1 MSASMQTF
9 TMLGLN
15 ETSIVDKP
23 IPTPGP
29 NEALVK
35 TTAALI
41 CTSDVHTVRGALP
54 VEPGRTL
61 GHESVGVV
69 AAVGSAVAGFTEGQ
83 RVAVNAVTPC
93 WQCSYCQRGLSSQCG
108 GLLGGY
114 KYTAQ
119 VDGNM
124 AEYFLVPA
132 AQANLAPIPDSVPDE
147 AAVYACDMLSTG
159 FMGAEHAQITLGD
172 TVVVFAQGAVGLAAT
187 IGARLLG
194 AGRIITVESL
204 PERVAL
210 SKRFGADEVVD
221 YTHGDV
227 VEQILDLTSGQG
239 ADATIEAL
247 GAPHTFEA
255 ALACLKAGGTLSNVG
270 YHGENPAPLQLDLM
284 AFGLGMGE
292 KTIRTGLCPGG
303 SDRMRRIF
311 TLIETGK
318 VDPTPMTTHRFAFA
332 DVQRAFTMMADKE
345 DGIVKPLITFA

>member
-1 MSASMQTF
+1 MPEVMKTF
-9 TMLGLN
+9 TMLEVGK
-15 ETSIVDKP
+15 TAIVEKP
-23 IPTPGP
+23 VPTPGP
-29 NEALVK
+29 NEALVR

-54 VEPGRTL
+54 VDNGRTL

-69 AAVGSAVAGFTEGQ
+69 AALGSAVSGFTEGQ

-93 WQCSYCQRGLSSQCG
+93 FQCSNCQKGFTSQCG

-132 AQANLAPIPDSVPDE
+132 AEANLAPIPEDLSDD

-172 TVVVFAQGAVGLAAT
+172 TVVVFAQGAVGLSAT

-194 AGRIITVESL
+194 AGRIIAVESV
-204 PERVAL
+204 PERIAL
-210 SKRFGADEVVD
+210 SKQFGADHIVD
-221 YTHGDV
+221 FTQGDV
-227 VEQILDLTSGQG
+227 VEQIMDITGGAG
-239 ADATIEAL
+239 ADAAIEAL
-247 GAPHTFEA
+247 GLPATFEA
-255 ALACLKAGGTLSNVG
+255 GLACLKAGGTLSNVG

-284 AFGLGMGE
+284 AFGLGMGD
-292 KTIRTGLCPGG
+292 KTIRTGLCVGG

-311 TLIETGK
+311 TLMTTGK
-318 VDPTPMTTHRFAFA
+318 VDPTPMTTHSFAFD
-332 DVQRAFTMMADKE
+332 DVEHAFTLMENKE
-345 DGIVKPLITFA
+345 DHIIKPLITF

>member
-1 MSASMQTF
+1 MPEMMKTF
-9 TMLGLN
+9 TMLEVGK
-15 ETSIVDKP
+15 TAIVEKP
-23 IPTPGP
+23 VPTPGP
-29 NEALVK
+29 TEALVR
-35 TTAALI
+35 TTTALI

-54 VEPGRTL
+54 VENGRTL

-69 AAVGSAVAGFTEGQ
+69 AGLGSAVRGFAEGQ

-93 WQCSYCQRGLSSQCG
+93 YQCGYCQRGFTSQCG

-132 AQANLAPIPDSVPDE
+132 AQANLAPIPEDLPDE

-172 TVVVFAQGAVGLAAT
+172 TVVVFAQGAVGLSAT

-194 AGRIITVESL
+194 AGRIIAVESV
-204 PERVAL
+204 PERIAL
-210 SKRFGADEVVD
+210 ATRFGADDIVD
-221 YTHGDV
+221 FTRGDV
-227 VEQILDLTSGQG
+227 VEQIMDLTGGEG
-239 ADATIEAL
+239 ADAAIEAL
-247 GAPHTFEA
+247 GLPATFEA
-255 ALACLKAGGTLSNVG
+255 GLACLKAGGTLSNVG
-270 YHGENPAPLQLDLM
+270 YHGENPAPLQLDLT
-284 AFGLGMGE
+284 AFGLGMGD

-311 TLIETGK
+311 RLITTGK
-318 VDPTPMTTHRFAFA
+318 VDPTPMTTHSFAFD
-332 DVQRAFTMMADKE
+332 DVDRAFALMANKE
-345 DGIVKPLITFA
+345 DHIIKPLIRF

>member
-1 MSASMQTF
+1 MKTF
-9 TMLGLN
+9 TMLEVGK
-15 ETSIVDKP
+15 TAIVEKP

-29 NEALVK
+29 TEALVR
-35 TTAALI
+35 TTASLI

-54 VEPGRTL
+54 VENGRTL

-69 AAVGSAVAGFTEGQ
+69 AGLGSAVRGFTEGQ

-93 WQCSYCQRGLSSQCG
+93 YQCNYCQRGFPSQCG

-132 AQANLAPIPDSVPDE
+132 AEANLAPIPDELSDD

-172 TVVVFAQGAVGLAAT
+172 TVVVFAQGAVGLSAT

-194 AGRIITVESL
+194 AGRIIAVESL
-204 PERVAL
+204 PERIAL
-210 SKRFGADEVVD
+210 AKQFGADHIVD
-221 YTHGDV
+221 FTQGDV
-227 VEQILDLTSGQG
+227 VEQIMDITNGEG
-239 ADATIEAL
+239 ADAAIEAL
-247 GAPHTFEA
+247 GMPVTFEA
-255 ALACLKAGGTLSNVG
+255 GLACLKAGGTLSNVG

-284 AFGLGMGE
+284 AFGLGMGD
-292 KTIRTGLCPGG
+292 KTIRTGLCVGG

-311 TLIETGK
+311 TLIGTGK
-318 VDPTPMTTHRFAFA
+318 VDPTPMTTHTFGFDDVERAFA
-332 DVQRAFTMMADKE
+332 MMANKE
-345 DGIVKPLITFA
+345 DHIIKPLIEF

>member
-1 MSASMQTF
+1 MPELMKTF
-9 TMLGLN
+9 TMLEVGKTGVV
-15 ETSIVDKP
+15 EKP

-29 NEALVK
+29 NEALVR

-54 VEPGRTL
+54 VENGRTL

-69 AAVGSAVAGFTEGQ
+69 AALGSTVHGFTEGQ

-93 WQCSYCQRGLSSQCG
+93 YQCTYCQRGFPSQCG

-132 AQANLAPIPDSVPDE
+132 AEANLAPIPEDLSDD

-172 TVVVFAQGAVGLAAT
+172 TVVVFAQGAVGLSAT

-194 AGRIITVESL
+194 AGRIIAVESL
-204 PERVAL
+204 PERIAL
-210 SKRFGADEVVD
+210 AEQFGADHIVD
-221 YTHGDV
+221 YTQGDV
-227 VEQILDLTSGQG
+227 LEQIMDITGGEG
-239 ADATIEAL
+239 ADGAIEAL
-247 GAPHTFEA
+247 GLPATFEA
-255 ALACLKAGGTLSNVG
+255 GLACLKAGGTLSNVG

-284 AFGLGMGE
+284 AFGLGMGD
-292 KTIRTGLCPGG
+292 KTIRTGLCVGG

-311 TLIETGK
+311 TLIVTGK
-318 VDPTPMTTHRFAFA
+318 VDPTPMTTHSFGFD
-332 DVQRAFTMMADKE
+332 DVERAFTMMANKE
-345 DGIVKPLITFA
+345 DHIIKPLIRF